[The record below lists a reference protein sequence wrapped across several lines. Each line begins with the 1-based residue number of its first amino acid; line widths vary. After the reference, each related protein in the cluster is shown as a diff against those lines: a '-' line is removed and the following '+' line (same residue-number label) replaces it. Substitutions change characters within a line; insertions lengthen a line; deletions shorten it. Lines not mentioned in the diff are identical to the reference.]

1 MSIRHLD
8 RLFEPRSVAVIGAS
22 RQPGRIGTT
31 VLDNMAGSGFAGA
44 LWPVNPKYDTL
55 LGIPCYARVA
65 ALPAAPDL
73 AVICTP
79 PDTVPGLVADLGARG
94 TRAAVVLTALPPHL
108 RTAMLKAARPHL
120 LRILGPGGIGLIGP
134 AAGVNAS
141 VAHTGARPGRTAFV
155 SQSGMLMTA
164 VLDWARQHQIGFS
177 RVVSVGEGGD
187 VDVADLLDWLAGDAD
202 TQAIVLHIESVSGA
216 RNGARKFMSAA
227 RIAARGKPVVVLKSG
242 RGAQRDDLVVDAAIR
257 RAGMLRVYSSADLFD
272 AVQTVARARPLAG
285 ERLAVVSNAASL
297 GLLATDALAWTGGQ
311 LAPLSPATLR
321 ALKAVAAEGVAA
333 ANPLDIGTRADTA
346 AHVAAVRALLDEAQ
360 ADALLL
366 VHVPTPAAGSSDV
379 ARALVPLVRAAR
391 QTVLSCWLGGDEAAD
406 ARAVFADAGLA
417 TYDTPEK
424 AVRAFRQIV
433 QYRRNQALL
442 IEVPAG
448 VPAAGEPER
457 AAARAIVA
465 AARGAGRTELD
476 DAECAALL
484 AAYGIQ
490 SGIQSGIRSGVQ
502 DAAQDGRHQG
512 PAAGEAAADDTPLL
526 RIAVHMDPVFGPALE
541 FGLGGAAGRV
551 VRDRAAGLPPLN
563 MVLARDI
570 VARTRVGA
578 ALAGADA
585 VCRALVQ
592 VADLVTDLAEVAEL
606 ELDPVRL
613 AAAGAAVGA
622 APAFTLAAPGAR
634 IVLGPPRPEAAMAIR
649 PYPQALAET
658 VDWEGAP
665 LVLRPIRPEDA
676 PAHVRFFAALDP
688 EDVRLRF
695 FSALR
700 ELPPAQLARLTQ
712 IDYDRA
718 MAFIATRPGPD
729 GAAETL
735 GVVRAVA
742 DPDDRRAEFAIVVR
756 SDLKGKGLGVILF
769 GKLVDYFRA
778 RGTGSLTGD
787 ALAENTGVQALVRR
801 FGGAV
806 QPGSEPGTVLLTV
819 PLHRNS
825 S

>member
-8 RLFEPRSVAVIGAS
+8 HLFEPRSVAIIGAS
-22 RQPGRIGTT
+22 RRPGRLGTT

-55 LGIPCYARVA
+55 LGIPCHARVA

-79 PDTVPGLVADLGARG
+79 PETVPGLVAELGARG
-94 TRAAVVLTALPPHL
+94 TRAAIVLTALPPPL

-202 TQAIVLHIESVSGA
+202 TQAIVLHIESIGGA

-242 RGAQRDDLVVDAAIR
+242 RGDGREDLVVDAAIR

-272 AVQTVARARPLAG
+272 AVQTVARARPLGG

-321 ALKAVAAEGVAA
+321 ALKPVAAEGVAA
-333 ANPLDIGTRADTA
+333 ANPLDIGARADTA
-346 AHVAAVRALLDEAQ
+346 GHVAAVRALLDEPQ

-448 VPAAGEPER
+448 VPAAGEAER

-465 AARGAGRTELD
+465 AARHAGRSTLD
-476 DAECAALL
+476 DGECARVLG
-484 AAYGIQ
+484 AYGVQ
-490 SGIQSGIRSGVQ
+490 GGVQ
-502 DAAQDGRHQG
+502 CGGQPGLPCAE
-512 PAAGEAAADDTPLL
+512 PSAGEAPLL
-526 RIAVHMDPVFGPALE
+526 RIAVHTDPVFGPALE

-551 VRDRAAGLPPLN
+551 ARDRAAGLPPLN

-570 VARTRVGA
+570 VARTRAGA
-578 ALAGADA
+578 ALGGTEA

-592 VADLVTDLAEVAEL
+592 VADLVTDLADVVEL
-606 ELDPVRL
+606 ELDPVQVV
-613 AAAGAAVGA
+613 AAGDPRGA
-622 APAFTLAAPGAR
+622 TLAALGAR
-634 IVLGPPRPEAAMAIR
+634 IVLGPPRSESTLAIR

-658 VDWEGAP
+658 VDWQGAP

-718 MAFIATRPGPD
+718 MAFIATRPGAD
-729 GAAETL
+729 GTAETL

-742 DPDDRRAEFAIVVR
+742 DPDERRAEFAIVVR

-769 GKLVDYFRA
+769 RKLVDYFRA

-787 ALAENTGVQALVRR
+787 ALAENVGVQKLVRR
-801 FGGAV
+801 FGGTV
-806 QPGSEPGTVLLTV
+806 QPGNEPGTVTLVV
-819 PLHRNS
+819 PLHGNS

>member
-22 RQPGRIGTT
+22 RKPGRIGTT
-31 VLDNMAGSGFAGA
+31 VLDNMAASGFAGA
-44 LWPVNPKYDTL
+44 LWPVNPKYGEL
-55 LGIPCYARVA
+55 LGIACYPRVA

-79 PDTVPGLVADLGARG
+79 PETVPGLVAELGARG
-94 TRAAVVLTALPPHL
+94 TRAAIVLTALPPAG
-108 RTAMLKAARPHL
+108 RAAMLKAARPHL

-141 VAHTGARPGRTAFV
+141 VAHTGARQGRTAFV

-177 RVVSVGEGGD
+177 RVVSAGEGGD
-187 VDVADLLDWLAGDAD
+187 VDVADLLDWLAGDTD
-202 TQAIVLHIESVSGA
+202 TQAIVLHIESVG
-216 RNGARKFMSAA
+216 GARKFLSAA

-242 RGAQRDDLVVDAAIR
+242 RGDDRGDRVVDAAIR

-311 LAPLSPATLR
+311 LAALAPATLR
-321 ALKAVAAEGVAA
+321 ALKPLAADGVAP

-346 AHVAAVRALLDEAQ
+346 RHVAAVRALQDDPQ

-366 VHVPTPAAGSSDV
+366 VHVPTPVAGSSDV
-379 ARALVPLVRAAR
+379 ARALVPVVRAAR
-391 QTVLSCWLGGDEAAD
+391 QTVLSCWLGGDEAAE
-406 ARAVFADAGLA
+406 ARSVFADAGLA

-465 AARGAGRTELD
+465 AARRAGRAVLD
-476 DAECAALL
+476 DAECATVL
-484 AAYGIQ
+484 AAYGL
-490 SGIQSGIRSGVQ
+490 
-502 DAAQDGRHQG
+502 ACGRPAG
-512 PAAGEAAADDTPLL
+512 EGAGGAAGDPPPL

-541 FGLGGAAGRV
+541 FGLGGAAGTV
-551 VRDRAAGLPPLN
+551 ARDRAAGLPPLN

-570 VARTRVGA
+570 VARTRAGQR
-578 ALAGADA
+578 LAGTDA

-592 VADLVTDLAEVAEL
+592 VADLVTDLCEVAEL
-606 ELDPVRL
+606 ELDPLRV
-613 AAAGAAVGA
+613 APQGAAFA
-622 APAFTLAAPGAR
+622 ATALAAR

-658 VDWEGAP
+658 IAWQGAP
-665 LVLRPIRPEDA
+665 LTLRPIRPEDA

-718 MAFIATRPGPD
+718 MAFIATRTGRD
-729 GAAETL
+729 GQPETL

-742 DPDDRRAEFAIVVR
+742 DPDNRRAEFAIVVR

-769 GKLVDYFRA
+769 DKLVDYFRA
-778 RGTGSLTGD
+778 RGTDSLAGD
-787 ALAENTGVQALVRR
+787 ALAENVGVQQLVRR
-801 FGGAV
+801 FGGGV
-806 QPGSEPGTVLLTV
+806 QPGGEAGTVSLTI
-819 PLHRNS
+819 PLHGKTS
-825 S
+825 